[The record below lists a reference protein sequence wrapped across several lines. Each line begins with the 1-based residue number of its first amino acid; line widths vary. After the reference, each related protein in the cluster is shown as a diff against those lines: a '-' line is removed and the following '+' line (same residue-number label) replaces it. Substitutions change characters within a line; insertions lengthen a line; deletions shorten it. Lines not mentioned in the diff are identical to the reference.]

1 MESGREREGHLLRTS
16 HGSMLGNTAFS
27 RFSQS
32 SLVPFDD
39 PATWADLF
47 GEDSADVSCSEMT
60 CALGS

>member
-39 PATWADLF
+39 PAAWAAIQR
-47 GEDSADVSCSEMT
+47 GQC
-60 CALGS
+60 